1 MEARSCCFG
10 SPTSILTLFS
20 RACSADPATFAED
33 PIRLRHPAPR
43 KFRSLRWG
51 SIIRPGLPSR
61 IPSHMKSDSGNAA
74 DAALHAAV
82 AEDCD
87 TYPCKFAHAEFIR
100 VVPSDGPQA
109 DAFPATML
117 TSQNGI
123 RESHSGPKYGRI
135 EIGDHKLTKID
146 RWRDLA
152 TQDRRENGK
161 SESRRRCAP
170 CSGSG
175 SR

>member
-1 MEARSCCFG
+1 
-10 SPTSILTLFS
+10 
-20 RACSADPATFAED
+20 
-33 PIRLRHPAPR
+33 
-43 KFRSLRWG
+43 
-51 SIIRPGLPSR
+51 
-61 IPSHMKSDSGNAA
+61 MKSDSGNAA

-123 RESHSGPKYGRI
+123 RESHSGPKYERI
-135 EIGDHKLTKID
+135 EIGNHKLTKID
-146 RWRDLA
+146 RGRDLA
-152 TQDRRENGK
+152 TLEISENWIARRQR
-161 SESRRRCAP
+161 SEGFP
-170 CSGSG
+170 T
-175 SR
+175 